1 MDKDRSKK
9 KGDALWK
16 QVKKSAAK
24 QFQYWKPENQGTSG
38 RAEQAG
44 PSTSFVTGSQQKDA
58 STATDDVGTSAGA
71 SCQNHLNQSPSAVV
85 EQGTIQV

>member
-24 QFQYWKPENQGTSG
+24 QFQYWKPENQGK
-38 RAEQAG
+38 E
-44 PSTSFVTGSQQKDA
+44 
-58 STATDDVGTSAGA
+58 
-71 SCQNHLNQSPSAVV
+71 SCK
-85 EQGTIQV
+85 IIF